1 MAEHFVLTC
10 NPVWPTQAYVKL
22 AIVKEAGHV
31 LLFFLFFLSELRLF
45 GSGRSPVLGKM
56 CLNRCENMLNFTI

>member
-31 LLFFLFFLSELRLF
+31 LLFFFCFFFLNYDYLVQVDRQFLE
-45 GSGRSPVLGKM
+45 
-56 CLNRCENMLNFTI
+56 RCV